1 MTDEN
6 VISDRLERLRSLLRE
21 NELDALIVK
30 REDEH
35 LSEYIAPEN
44 ERLAY
49 ISGKQNLDFRFLRK
63 GASYKKLLRSFC
75 GWSLCASGSGT
86 GSGKFL

>member
-49 ISGKQNLDFRFLRK
+49 ISGF
-63 GASYKKLLRSFC
+63 
-75 GWSLCASGSGT
+75 T
-86 GSGKFL
+86 GSAGTAVILKDADFIKHQENKILTFPQHKIN